1 MVVGGSWRLRDG
13 QLEVSRGSHRKF
25 IFGRVG
31 NFHRRVRDAWCPHLE
46 RQRRVNRGETAFG
59 SIVEFWPSRKF
70 SVYGFEMHGGGSQS
84 VRYR

>member
-31 NFHRRVRDAWCPHLE
+31 NFHRRVRDAWCRHLE
-46 RQRRVNRGETAFG
+46 RQRRVTRGETAFG